1 MKLEALVV
9 EAKKK
14 EKKIVFK
21 ETNPQNEFPK
31 DTITAIKKRI
41 NVYTKDL
48 TMNWDNAAEMLDAV
62 MLELKVPKP
71 TANLFKRW
79 KQWDELLEF
88 SVQNLADARGID
100 GPWNSIVPGSSTQ

>member
-41 NVYTKDL
+41 NVFTKDL
-48 TMNWDNAAEMLDAV
+48 SMNWDNAMEMLDAV
-62 MLELKVPKP
+62 MLELDVPKP
-71 TANLFKRW
+71 TANLSKRW
-79 KQWDELLEF
+79 EQYSELIEF
-88 SVQNLADARGID
+88 SVQSMADARGID
-100 GPWNSIVPGSSTQ
+100 GSWNSIVK